1 MDKIK
6 YLPHPCSTA
15 EKQEWNSKGYRVVD
29 EKFAPVEQ
37 EEEPKPK
44 RKPRK
49 KKESS

>member
-6 YLPHPCSTA
+6 YLPHLCSTA
-15 EKQEWNSKGYRVVD
+15 DKKEWNSKGYKVVD
-29 EKFAPVEQ
+29 SKFAPVEQ
-37 EEEPKPK
+37 EEKPK